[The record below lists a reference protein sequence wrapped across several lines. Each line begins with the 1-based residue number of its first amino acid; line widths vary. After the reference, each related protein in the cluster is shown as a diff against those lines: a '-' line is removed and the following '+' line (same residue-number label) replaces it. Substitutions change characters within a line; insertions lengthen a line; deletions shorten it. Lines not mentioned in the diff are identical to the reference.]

1 MKNLSVVVYTMKG
14 CPFCEDYKKMLE
26 EENIEFFDRDID
38 EFEEE
43 YELFV
48 EITNN
53 EMIPAMLIIEG
64 DDKDYKSFLYAPERY
79 YNELVEALDIVK
91 KHKNKVELL

>member
-1 MKNLSVVVYTMKG
+1 MKG

-64 DDKDYKSFLYAPERY
+64 DDKDYKSFLYAPERD